1 MTFFKKL
8 GVKIRKIREMQIV
21 SVYGIFPKNL
31 NGISKNVKDE
41 FAFNLK
47 ISIYNHCILLKQRA
61 IFPIVMATLTIIR
74 YSSDS

>member
-1 MTFFKKL
+1 
-8 GVKIRKIREMQIV
+8 MQIV

-31 NGISKNVKDE
+31 NVINKKIE
-41 FAFNLK
+41 AKFAFNLK

-74 YSSDS
+74 YSSNS